1 MFGKFGIT
9 EVHWGSCPYA
19 WKVQYEAKEGYP
31 TLGLDTITDKNI
43 WI

>member
-1 MFGKFGIT
+1 MLGKFGIT
-9 EVHWGSCPYA
+9 EVIGAAVHNRG
-19 WKVQYEAKEGYP
+19 KVQYEAKEGYP